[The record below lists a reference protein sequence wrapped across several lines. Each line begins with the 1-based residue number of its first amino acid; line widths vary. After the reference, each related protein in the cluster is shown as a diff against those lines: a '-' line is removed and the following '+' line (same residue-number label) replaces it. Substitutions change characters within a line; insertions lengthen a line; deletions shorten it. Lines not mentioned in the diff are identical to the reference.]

1 MQFFL
6 SFFSFS
12 FYLLIKK
19 KNTFSFLLSNLNQF
33 HRGSIFGHY
42 KFLLALGLSE
52 LSPSSSFS
60 RSQTSTQAGDD
71 DARGRLARR
80 RNRGRECSEEAAVN
94 YYGGL
99 RRKCVL
105 NSKDFFSYGWVW
117 IFWCVWSKR
126 YVWVVRKLEA
136 ALAASSL
143 PR

>member
-1 MQFFL
+1 MDINESAWKITCSL
-6 SFFSFS
+6 AYAVFSFS

-19 KNTFSFLLSNLNQF
+19 KITFSFLLSNLNQF

-99 RRKCVL
+99 RRECVL
-105 NSKDFFSYGWVW
+105 NSKDFFFLWLGTNFLVCL
-117 IFWCVWSKR
+117 I
-126 YVWVVRKLEA
+126 
-136 ALAASSL
+136 
-143 PR
+143 